1 MTDSGLL
8 LLLLAA
14 GAAALYFLVLGDK
27 KVYAGVAYAM
37 MDKPT
42 HKLYSTTHQVA
53 YIVFGDALPDNRIL
67 VASVTNAQ
75 AAVIESQSPV
85 CPVQVEVKQRPGAG
99 PRVTKVVLANKN

>member
-14 GAAALYFLVLGDK
+14 GAAAFYFLVLGDK
-27 KVYAGVAYAM
+27 KVFSGVAYAM
-37 MDKPT
+37 MDQPD
-42 HKLYSTTHQVA
+42 KLYSTTHQVA
-53 YIVFGDALPDNRIL
+53 YIIFGDALPDNHIL

-75 AAVIESQSPV
+75 AAVIKSQSPA

>member
-14 GAAALYFLVLGDK
+14 GVAALYLLVLGDK
-27 KVYAGVAYAM
+27 KVFSGVAHAM
-37 MDKPT
+37 MDKPN
-42 HKLYSTTHQVA
+42 KLYSTTHKVA
-53 YIVFGDALPDNRIL
+53 FIVFGDALPDNRIM

-85 CPVQVEVKQRPGAG
+85 CPVQVEVRQRPGAR